1 MGKQTRRAL
10 SLSRRAGAVPARRP
24 CGRPP
29 GCTWGPLRLLPPAL
43 PAVERPARGG
53 QATHSP
59 DAQHSGL
66 MGTVLQTGPPPPG
79 PHTNL
84 SPGPG
89 GAPSKGPGCHKDRV
103 SAGRPASPPASTGP
117 RPPSRG
123 KSSYAGVAALSKFT
137 SELKTCP
144 SLKPIHTLWEH
155 HGTLRASGPS
165 LLIPG

>member
-10 SLSRRAGAVPARRP
+10 SLSRRGGAAPARRP

-59 DAQHSGL
+59 DTQHSGL
-66 MGTVLQTGPPPPG
+66 TRTVQTRRPPPG
-79 PHTNL
+79 PQTNL

-89 GAPSKGPGCHKDRV
+89 GAPSKRPGCHNDRV
-103 SAGRPASPPASTGP
+103 SAGRPASLPASTGP
-117 RPPSRG
+117 RPSSRG
-123 KSSYAGVAALSKFT
+123 KSSYCWVAALSKFT

-144 SLKPIHTLWEH
+144 SLKPIHMLWEH
-155 HGTLRASGPS
+155 HGTLRASGSS